1 MIAHLVT
8 QMLIRNA
15 RESGAVTDEELSSSV
30 INLIKW
36 ILIIALIALVVWMFT
51 DPQFCLR
58 NDVVRTW
65 EWLFN

>member
-1 MIAHLVT
+1 
-8 QMLIRNA
+8 MLIRNA

-30 INLIKW
+30 IKLIKW
-36 ILIIALIALVVWMFT
+36 ILILGLVALVFWMFT

>member
-36 ILIIALIALVVWMFT
+36 ILIIALVALVVWMFT

-58 NDVVRTW
+58 NDVARTW

>member
-36 ILIIALIALVVWMFT
+36 ILIIALVALVVWMFT